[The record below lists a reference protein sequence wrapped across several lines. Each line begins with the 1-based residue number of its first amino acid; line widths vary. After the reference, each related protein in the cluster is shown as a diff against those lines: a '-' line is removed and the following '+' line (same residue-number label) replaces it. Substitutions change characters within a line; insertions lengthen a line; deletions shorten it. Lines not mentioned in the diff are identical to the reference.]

1 MDTVWPKIR
10 GVKRDHISTV
20 DILVSNYRMLVMG
33 EFHRDN
39 DEIDI
44 GPGDHRGRIGVSRDT
59 IGLAGGF
66 RRRLA

>member
-1 MDTVWPKIR
+1 
-10 GVKRDHISTV
+10 
-20 DILVSNYRMLVMG
+20 MLVMG

>member
-1 MDTVWPKIR
+1 MTILPAAIAC
-10 GVKRDHISTV
+10 RDES
-20 DILVSNYRMLVMG
+20 MVMG